1 MINSDVLFVQPRAAN
16 EYLTGST
23 SDSLFGIPLAAEDS
37 EIAHIDGA
45 FKLLT
50 SADEGVMELAWKDVT
65 STVAYRLST
74 GRRSENN
81 PPPQITLDSL
91 SAFLSGKTMPCMN
104 PNSSIFTLAR
114 QASDRLGVGWCFDK
128 DRSISLTTR
137 RGTIINSRSKV
148 FKSLRECFRSARSYK
163 LSCKPDQG
171 KTLSCFKK
179 SKVSGHYNRTGD
191 FIRFTDCRFI
201 HKARLNLLPL
211 NAVNPSNALKNMGCK
226 HCKDPFEGL
235 PHVLC
240 HCNDYLQKITSRHD
254 LVVDRLAKAS
264 SGSWTILKKNQ
275 PLAKS
280 PKRPDLVLVKG
291 FDVAMVLDVAVTFE
305 NGPSAFNE
313 AREIKLKKYQSI
325 AKELKKSY
333 KEVSVEAVVVGAL
346 GSWDPKNDRV
356 CHRICTRKYTKLMK
370 KLIVSDVL
378 RLPGIYITSTL
389 PLLRSA
395 LSSPS
400 LPGIVPISILLLIP
414 FLLLLLSP
422 TSRPLSCSVAT
433 WGCFSSASACSN
445 QFGSSFSS
453 SFSTPYLCY
462 IPG

>member
-1 MINSDVLFVQPRAAN
+1 MIKNGVLFVPPRAAN

-23 SDSLFGIPLAAEDS
+23 SDSLFGIPLSAEDS

-50 SADEGVMELAWKDVT
+50 SADEEVIELAWKDVT

-74 GRRSENN
+74 GRISENN
-81 PPPQITLDSL
+81 PPPQVTLDSL
-91 SAFLSGKTMPCMN
+91 SAFLSGKTMPGMN
-104 PNSSIFTLAR
+104 PNYSILTLAR

-191 FIRFTDCRFI
+191 FIRFTDWRFI
-201 HKARLNLLPL
+201 HKARLNLLSL
-211 NAVNPSNALKNMGCK
+211 NAVKPTNALKNMGCR

-240 HCNDYLQKITSRHD
+240 HCPDNMRKITSRHD
-254 LVVDRLAKAS
+254 LIVERLVKSS
-264 SGSWTILKKNQ
+264 SGSWSILKKNQ

-280 PKRPDLVLVKG
+280 PKRPDIVLVKG
-291 FDVAMVLDVAVTFE
+291 SEVTMVLDVAVTFE
-305 NGPSAFNE
+305 NGPTAFDE
-313 AREIKLKKYQSI
+313 ARDIKIKKYQKI
-325 AKELKKSY
+325 ANELKNPTK
-333 KEVSVEAVVVGAL
+333 
-346 GSWDPKNDRV
+346 
-356 CHRICTRKYTKLMK
+356 KY
-370 KLIVSDVL
+370 
-378 RLPGIYITSTL
+378 
-389 PLLRSA
+389 
-395 LSSPS
+395 
-400 LPGIVPISILLLIP
+400 
-414 FLLLLLSP
+414 
-422 TSRPLSCSVAT
+422 
-433 WGCFSSASACSN
+433 
-445 QFGSSFSS
+445 Q
-453 SFSTPYLCY
+453 
-462 IPG
+462 